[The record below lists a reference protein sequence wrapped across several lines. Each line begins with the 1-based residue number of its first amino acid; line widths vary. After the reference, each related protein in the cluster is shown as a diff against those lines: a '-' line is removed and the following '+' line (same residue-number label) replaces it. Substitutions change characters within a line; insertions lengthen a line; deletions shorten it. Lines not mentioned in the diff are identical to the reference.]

1 MTVKACFLGS
11 ARYSQPLDRT
21 NRKKFRVL
29 KPLGEMFV
37 IGFSRDLYPRR
48 FTEHAH
54 FYLLPQLPLSTL
66 RYIEAFVLGQL
77 LTCWVI
83 FRHGVR
89 VIVTQSPYEGF
100 TAALAKKVAG
110 WVGCRVAL
118 VVETHGDFEESVFMQ
133 RRVVFPKL
141 YRFLMRHVA
150 GFTFKHADALRTI
163 SNSTR
168 RQLERWVRGRP
179 IIQFPAWTDI
189 EVFLE
194 TGRSERNTHASEILY
209 TGVLIPRKGVHH
221 LIKAFASVADHFS
234 QARLVIVGHEENKTY
249 AAELKEDV
257 EQFGLKERVK
267 FVSVVSQ
274 EELARRMGGACT
286 LVLPSLS
293 EGLGRVIV
301 EAMATGTP
309 VVGSRVGG
317 IQEMVQDG
325 ATGFLVPP
333 GDEASLAERLQW
345 LLEHP
350 REAEQ
355 MGRKAHDFAQRY
367 FSTETFVRGYGQI
380 FHTAQT
386 VLADNREHAP

>member
-1 MTVKACFLGS
+1 M
-11 ARYSQPLDRT
+11 
-21 NRKKFRVL
+21 
-29 KPLGEMFV
+29 
-37 IGFSRDLYPRR
+37 
-48 FTEHAH
+48 
-54 FYLLPQLPLSTL
+54 
-66 RYIEAFVLGQL
+66 EAFVLGQL

-100 TAALAKKVAG
+100 AAALAKKVAG

-141 YRFLMRHVA
+141 YRFLMRHVV
-150 GFTFKHADALRTI
+150 GFTLKHADAMRTI

-168 RQLERWVRGRP
+168 RQLEQWVRGRP
-179 IIQFPAWTDI
+179 IVQFPAWTDI

-194 TGRSERNTHASEILY
+194 TGRSERNTHAPEILY

-234 QARLVIVGHEENKTY
+234 QARLVIVGHEENKAY
-249 AAELKEDV
+249 AAGLKEDV

-274 EELARRMGGACT
+274 EELARRMGRACT

-293 EGLGRVIV
+293 EGLGRVVV

-309 VVGSRVGG
+309 VVGSKVGG

-325 ATGFLVPP
+325 STGFLVPP

-350 REAEQ
+350 GEAEQ
-355 MGRKAHDFAQRY
+355 MGKKGHDFAQRY

-380 FHTAQT
+380 FDTAQT
-386 VLADNREHAP
+386 MLAENREHAP